1 MVINVIRLVSE
12 SFISLLVGKGL
23 KEQQSRE
30 PIPVVS
36 VLKFRVIEDTVI
48 LRVYFNR

>member
-12 SFISLLVGKGL
+12 SFISLLIRKGW
-23 KEQQSRE
+23 KEQSRE

-36 VLKFRVIEDTVI
+36 VLKFRVIEDTVCSAFI
-48 LRVYFNR
+48 F